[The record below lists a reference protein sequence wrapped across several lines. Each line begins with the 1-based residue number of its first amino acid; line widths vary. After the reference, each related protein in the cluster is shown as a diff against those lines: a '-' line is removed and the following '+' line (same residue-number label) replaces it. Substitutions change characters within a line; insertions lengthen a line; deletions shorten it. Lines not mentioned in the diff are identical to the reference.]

1 MEKKMFKV
9 TLEIEA
15 ATYESVAN
23 MLDRTINDG
32 RVFSFEIM
40 PEDEEKQVRVRY
52 EEKTDSYVYEYS
64 TDGGNSWEFSS
75 SYKCRCAKEAPD
87 AEPAFIHLGLINELQ
102 RAVDLGY
109 RFVLK

>member
-1 MEKKMFKV
+1 MDKKMFKV

-15 ATYESVAN
+15 TTETTVIG
-23 MLDRTINDG
+23 MLEKTINDE
-32 RVFSFEIM
+32 RVLSFEIE
-40 PEDEEKQVRVRY
+40 PEDEEKQVRVRFD
-52 EEKTDSYVYEYS
+52 EKTDSYVYEYS
-64 TDGGNSWEFSS
+64 TDGGSTWEFSS
-75 SYKCRCAKEAPD
+75 SYKCHCVKEKPD